1 MTKTMGS
8 KPMPEIDLSQ
18 TGATY
23 LAEMRGSRQRPAVLK
38 AKITTLRASIPA
50 TLIFVFEGIEDK
62 SVYHSW
68 IARVSPELKYEPFP
82 CGGKAHVLSLLEI
95 VSRDVNNLKIGIY
108 FFIDRDFDDSRGVV
122 LTENSFMTDEYSV
135 ENYLVNEDVLEEL
148 LKNEF
153 HCHGQPSIRGPIIGL
168 FTKAYESFLNLCHD
182 LNFRIYVA
190 RRVPIELMG
199 HLPEKIS
206 QLASIEIESVN
217 PSARSLNELV
227 KLQREP
233 THAEAA
239 EHSLVFEK
247 LDPKTRYRGK
257 FSLIFFY
264 RWLSA
269 LATDRNAEKSV
280 HFVGI
285 DNNHKAN
292 CALITL
298 GGLASKSR
306 MPASLPDFVRAIQP
320 MT

>member
-1 MTKTMGS
+1 MGS
-8 KPMPEIDLSQ
+8 KQMPEIDLSQ
-18 TGATY
+18 TGAAY
-23 LAEMRGSRQRPAVLK
+23 LTEMRGSREKPAVLK
-38 AKITTLRASIPA
+38 AKITTLRASIPE
-50 TLIFVFEGIEDK
+50 TLIFVFEGIDDK

-82 CGGKAHVLSLLEI
+82 CGGKTHVLSLLEI
-95 VSRDVNNLKIGIY
+95 VSRDLNDLRSGIY
-108 FFIDRDFDDSRGVV
+108 FFLDRDFDDSRGVV
-122 LTENSFMTDEYSV
+122 LTENAFMTDEYSI

-153 HCHGQPSIRGPIIGL
+153 HCHGQPSVRWPIIGL
-168 FTKAYESFLNLCHD
+168 FTKAYDSFLNVCHD
-182 LNFRIYVA
+182 LNFRIYIA

-217 PSARSLNELV
+217 PSAKSLSELV
-227 KLQREP
+227 KLLREP
-233 THAEAA
+233 TDAESA
-239 EHSLVFEK
+239 EHSSVFEK

-257 FSLIFFY
+257 FSIMFFY

-269 LATDRNAEKSV
+269 LAVDRNAEKPV
-280 HFVGI
+280 HFLGI
-285 DNNHKAN
+285 DNTHRAN

-306 MPASLPDFVRAIQP
+306 MPASLPVFVRAIQP

>member
-1 MTKTMGS
+1 MTMGS
-8 KPMPEIDLSQ
+8 KKMPEIDLSQ
-18 TGATY
+18 TGETY
-23 LAEMRGSRQRPAVLK
+23 LTEMRSSREKPAVLK
-38 AKITTLRASIPA
+38 AKITTLRASIPDA
-50 TLIFVFEGIEDK
+50 LIFAFEGVDDK

-68 IARVSPELKYEPFP
+68 IGRINSELKYEPFP

-95 VSRDVNNLKIGIY
+95 VSRDVNDLKKGIY

-122 LTENSFMTDEYSV
+122 LTENAFMTDEYSV

-153 HCHGQPSIRGPIIGL
+153 HCHGQPSARRPIIDL
-168 FTKAYESFLNLCHD
+168 FSKAYESFLNVCHD
-182 LNFRIYVA
+182 LNFRIYIA
-190 RRVPIELMG
+190 RRVPIELTG

-217 PSARSLNELV
+217 PSAKSLSELV

-233 THAEAA
+233 TDAEAA
-239 EHSLVFEK
+239 EHSEVFAN
-247 LDPKTRYRGK
+247 LDAKKRYRGK
-257 FSLIFFY
+257 FFLMFFY
-264 RWLSA
+264 RWLTA
-269 LATDRNAEKSV
+269 LAADRNAEKPV

-285 DNNHKAN
+285 DNNHRAN

-306 MPASLPDFVRAIQP
+306 MPASLADFVRAIQP